1 MILEANTPKAVH
13 PIAVEYRADDAT
25 EQADV
30 TDGEGYISIDGIE
43 WECIE
48 DSYQCNLCLKGY
60 TTKVNEQS

>member
-1 MILEANTPKAVH
+1 MLF
-13 PIAVEYRADDAT
+13 RSDAT